1 MPEQVHQFSQA
12 ILSTWC
18 ESSDLYIQEREV
30 KNATVIQDI
39 AAMRTRSHQG
49 QQGSGKNLYLP
60 FFWGWLMT
68 QPSFMAMCPTF
79 TLSYHKPCLAFNPWK
94 STAWQ
99 KWTVFIWLC
108 HPVKWHFDFVELLCL
123 MQWKLNFSTSLEQ

>member
-39 AAMRTRSHQG
+39 AAMRTRNHQG

-60 FFWGWLMT
+60 FFLGVTNDTAILYGHV
-68 QPSFMAMCPTF
+68 SNIHFI
-79 TLSYHKPCLAFNPWK
+79 LS
-94 STAWQ
+94 
-99 KWTVFIWLC
+99 
-108 HPVKWHFDFVELLCL
+108 
-123 MQWKLNFSTSLEQ
+123 